1 MSAVLGLV
9 SSVPREVTGSEERL
23 RDDMFYVLL
32 GCKTSNHL
40 VNESSDVEICFVFRL
55 WLSRAWSAM
64 WRVCMKLGGSSL
76 LKKAML
82 MSLSLQPKPW
92 TSSAPSLL
100 LSHLPRQSTRRL
112 VSSQS
117 VLWLLFLG
125 QQEVHSTCKIL
136 SHLSQWFSLF

>member
-55 WLSRAWSAM
+55 
-64 WRVCMKLGGSSL
+64 
-76 LKKAML
+76 
-82 MSLSLQPKPW
+82 
-92 TSSAPSLL
+92 
-100 LSHLPRQSTRRL
+100 
-112 VSSQS
+112 
-117 VLWLLFLG
+117 
-125 QQEVHSTCKIL
+125 
-136 SHLSQWFSLF
+136 